1 MKLEDVKKFLE
12 DNKDDAEV
20 KGYLDSLSALDATKI
35 ESYLDGDEGKKLL
48 QPRLDKHFSKS
59 LDTWKEKNLQKHID
73 EAVAKLNPEE
83 TPEQKQIR
91 ELTERLNE
99 QEKAANREKLLNNT
113 LSTLSEKKLPTE
125 LAHLLLTEDEG
136 GYAKNL
142 ETFEAVVKAVKEST
156 VAEVTKG
163 VGVSGT
169 AGTTGG
175 KPAVN
180 TEVKAMIDQKQQ
192 SQERADKARELYGL
206 GG

>member
-1 MKLEDVKKFLE
+1 MKLEDVKKFFE

-48 QPRLDKHFSKS
+48 QPRLDKHFSKG

-91 ELTERLNE
+91 ELTERINE
-99 QEKAANREKLLNNT
+99 QEKATNREKLLNNT

-125 LAHLLLTEDEG
+125 LAHLLLTDDEE
-136 GYAKNL
+136 GYTKNL
-142 ETFEAVVKAVKEST
+142 EAFEAVVKAVKEST

-163 VGVSGT
+163 VGVGGAAGAT
-169 AGTTGG
+169 AD

-206 GG
+206 